1 MNKEKRVE
9 FLDSLRGLAS
19 IAVVLSHY
27 FIAYGIDI
35 RFKVI
40 TYSPFHFFFDGFAA
54 VTFFF
59 ILSGFVLTLSLDKE
73 KEINIWSFYIKR
85 IFRIMPSYLVVLG
98 LSLIAYN
105 SYIIIHSI
113 PDSTTWINEFWS
125 KPLSTLDFI
134 KQFIFLKPEK
144 SANLVFQNWT
154 LNVEMAF
161 SFLIPFLYLLLKK
174 SALYLFIIFN
184 IVLLVFFSFSVFI
197 FHFSLGMVLA
207 FNHTKLV
214 AVLSRL
220 QTKYKFGLFFLA
232 ILLFTYRYTIPMY
245 YYYWYRHLNFLNN
258 ENLIWILTGTG
269 GFLLLLFVFMSDKTQ
284 SVLNTRFIKFIG
296 KLSYAIY
303 LVHGAVLI
311 FVVPRFI
318 SAINALGVVNSY
330 EVWALGLLGLLTIT
344 FLTAALL
351 NKYVEIPLVKFGNRL
366 IRKNIKMWVD

>member
-220 QTKYKFGLFFLA
+220 QTKYKYGLFFLA

-245 YYYWYRHLNFLNN
+245 YYYWHRHLNFLNN

-330 EVWALGLLGLLTIT
+330 TVWALGLLGLLTIT

-351 NKYVEIPLVKFGNRL
+351 NKYIEIPLVKFGNRL
-366 IRKNIKMWVD
+366 IRKKM